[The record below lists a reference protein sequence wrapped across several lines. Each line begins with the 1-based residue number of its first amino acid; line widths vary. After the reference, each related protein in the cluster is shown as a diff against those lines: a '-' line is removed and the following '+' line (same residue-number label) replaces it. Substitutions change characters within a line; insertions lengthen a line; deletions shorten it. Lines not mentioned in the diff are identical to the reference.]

1 LCVGVL
7 KKKERAPKMRE
18 EGKNEQK
25 LKREAEE
32 RRRKLIR
39 ELLKETGYTKEAIF
53 GPGGLM
59 KELTKGLVEEALAG
73 EMEHHLGYKKGEAAK
88 EESEN
93 HRNGSSRKRLVM
105 EDGELEIA
113 VPRDREGEFE
123 PQLVKKHQRR
133 FEGFDERVIAMY
145 AGGMTVRE
153 IRRFLE
159 EQYGVE
165 VSPDLITAVTDSVQG
180 RVEEW
185 RNRPL
190 ESGYAIVIFDAL
202 MVKIRREQ
210 KVANHAVHLALGTRV
225 DGTKEVLGLWI
236 AENEGASF
244 WQIVLNELRNRGVE
258 DMLIAVV
265 DGLKGFP
272 EAIEAIY
279 PRTSVQTCIVHL
291 VRYSLSYCNWR
302 DRKMVAGELKGIYR
316 AVNAEQAR
324 QRLEA
329 FAASDWG
336 RKYKV
341 IVESWERNWER
352 VIPFFSYPEEVR
364 KTIYTTNAIES
375 LHMQVRKVIKNR
387 GHFPSYEAA
396 TKLIY
401 LALEAISKKWK
412 RAALGWKETA
422 LQLALMYG
430 ERFTR
435 LKTERPI

>member
-1 LCVGVL
+1 VGVL
-7 KKKERAPKMRE
+7 EKKERAPKMTE
-18 EGKNEQK
+18 EEKNERKQK
-25 LKREAEE
+25 RLEEE
-32 RRRKLIR
+32 RRRELIR
-39 ELLKETGYTKEAIF
+39 ELLKTSGISKEAIF

-59 KELTKGLVEEALAG
+59 KELTKTLVEEALAG
-73 EMEHHLGYKKGEAAK
+73 EMEHHLGYRKGEK
-88 EESEN
+88 GEVESEN
-93 HRNGSSRKRLVM
+93 HRNGKSRKRLVM

-113 VPRDREGEFE
+113 VPRDRAGEFE

-180 RVEEW
+180 KVEEW

-190 ESGYAIVIFDAL
+190 EKGYAMVIFDAL

-210 KVANHAVHLALGTRV
+210 KVGNHAVHLALGTRG
-225 DGTKEVLGLWI
+225 DGSKEVLGIWI

-244 WQIVLNELRNRGVE
+244 WQMVLNDLRNRGVE

-272 EAIEAIY
+272 EAVEAIY
-279 PRTSVQTCIVHL
+279 PKTDVQTCIVHL

-302 DRKMVAGELKGIYR
+302 ERKIVAHELKGIYR

-329 FAASDWG
+329 FAASEWG

-401 LALEAISKKWK
+401 LALEAISKKWQ
-412 RAALGWKETA
+412 RAAPGWKETA

-435 LKTERPI
+435 MKTERPI

>member
-1 LCVGVL
+1 
-7 KKKERAPKMRE
+7 
-18 EGKNEQK
+18 
-25 LKREAEE
+25 
-32 RRRKLIR
+32 
-39 ELLKETGYTKEAIF
+39 
-53 GPGGLM
+53 
-59 KELTKGLVEEALAG
+59 
-73 EMEHHLGYKKGEAAK
+73 
-88 EESEN
+88 
-93 HRNGSSRKRLVM
+93 
-105 EDGELEIA
+105 
-113 VPRDREGEFE
+113 
-123 PQLVKKHQRR
+123 
-133 FEGFDERVIAMY
+133 
-145 AGGMTVRE
+145 
-153 IRRFLE
+153 
-159 EQYGVE
+159 VE

-180 RVEEW
+180 KVEEW

-190 ESGYAIVIFDAL
+190 EKGYAMVIFDAL

-210 KVANHAVHLALGTRV
+210 KVANHAVHLALGTRG
-225 DGTKEVLGLWI
+225 DGSKEVLGIWI

-244 WQIVLNELRNRGVE
+244 WQMVLNDLRNRGVE

-272 EAIEAIY
+272 EAVEAIY
-279 PRTSVQTCIVHL
+279 PKTDVQTCIVHL

-302 DRKMVAGELKGIYR
+302 ERKIVANELKGIYR

-324 QRLEA
+324 QRLAA
-329 FAASDWG
+329 FAASEWG

-412 RAALGWKETA
+412 RAALGWTETA

>member
-1 LCVGVL
+1 
-7 KKKERAPKMRE
+7 MNE
-18 EGKNEQK
+18 EEKNERK
-25 LKREAEE
+25 AKREAEE
-32 RRRKLIR
+32 KRRKLIR
-39 ELLKETGYTKEAIF
+39 ELLKEVGYTKEAIF

-73 EMEHHLGYKKGEAAK
+73 EMAHHLGYQKGEK
-88 EESEN
+88 REEESDN
-93 HRNGSSRKRLVM
+93 HRNGTSRKRLVM
-105 EDGELEIA
+105 DDGLMEIE
-113 VPRDREGEFE
+113 VPRDRAGEFE
-123 PQLVKKHQRR
+123 PEMVKKHQRR

-145 AGGMTVRE
+145 AGGMTVRD

-180 RVEEW
+180 QVEEW

-202 MVKIRREQ
+202 MVKIRREH
-210 KVANHAVHLALGTRV
+210 KVANHAVHLALGTRA

-236 AENEGASF
+236 AESEGASF
-244 WQIVLNELRNRGVE
+244 WQMVLNDLRNRGVE

-272 EAIEAIY
+272 QAIEAIY
-279 PRTSVQTCIVHL
+279 PKTDVQTCIVHL
-291 VRYSLSYCNWR
+291 VRYSLSYCNWTH
-302 DRKMVAGELKGIYR
+302 RKLVANELKGIYR
-316 AVNAEQAR
+316 AANADQAR

-329 FAASDWG
+329 FATGEWG
-336 RKYKV
+336 KKYKV

-352 VIPFFSYPEEVR
+352 VVPFFSYPEEVR
-364 KTIYTTNAIES
+364 KMIYTTNAIES

-396 TKLIY
+396 TKLIF
-401 LALEAISKKWK
+401 LALNAISKKWK
-412 RAALGWKETA
+412 RPAPGWKEA
-422 LQLALMYG
+422 GLQLALTYG

-435 LKTERPI
+435 LKSERPI

>member
-1 LCVGVL
+1 
-7 KKKERAPKMRE
+7 MTE
-18 EGKNEQK
+18 EEKNERK
-25 LKREAEE
+25 AKRGEEE
-32 RRRKLIR
+32 RRRELIR
-39 ELLKETGYTKEAIF
+39 ELLKGSGYTKEAIF

-59 KELTKGLVEEALAG
+59 KELTKALVEEALAG
-73 EMEHHLGYKKGEAAK
+73 EMEHHLGYKKGEPPE

-105 EDGELEIA
+105 EDGKLEIA
-113 VPRDREGEFE
+113 VPRDRAGEFE

-180 RVEEW
+180 KVEEW
-185 RNRPL
+185 RMRPL

-244 WQIVLNELRNRGVE
+244 WQMVLNELRNRGVE

-279 PRTSVQTCIVHL
+279 PQTSVQTCIVHL
-291 VRYSLSYCNWR
+291 VRYSLSYCNYKE
-302 DRKMVAGELKGIYR
+302 RKAVATELKGIYR

-336 RKYKV
+336 KKYRV

-352 VIPFFSYPEEVR
+352 VIPFFSYPEAVR

-401 LALEAISKKWK
+401 LALQAISKKWK
-412 RAALGWKETA
+412 WPTPGWKETA

-435 LKTERPI
+435 HKAERSI